1 MDTTGES
8 SSKSK
13 KFFDPK
19 IHSPSFLGSWLVLM
33 VFWVLITWTLNYQS
47 LLAGFIGS
55 YALTRFNYSLLITSE
70 QRFQITGKTAFM
82 FIRYLGLMLV
92 AIVKA
97 NIDVA
102 KIVLQRK
109 MPISP
114 GIVKFKS
121 DIKKDLDR
129 VILANSITL
138 TPGTLTIDMVD
149 DVYVVHCLTR
159 ENADEVCS
167 WNMGEELLQIERT
180 GSQDPQEGDKGHA
193 AG

>member
-1 MDTTGES
+1 M
-8 SSKSK
+8 K
-13 KFFDPK
+13 KFFDPE
-19 IHSPSFLGSWLVLM
+19 IHSPSFFGSWLVLM
-33 VFWVLITWTLNYQS
+33 VFWILITWTLNYQS

-55 YALTRFNYSLLITSE
+55 YALTRFNHSLLITPE
-70 QRFQITGKTAFM
+70 QRFYITRKTAFM
-82 FIRYLGLMLV
+82 FLRYLGLMLV
-92 AIVKA
+92 AIFKA

-102 KIVLQRK
+102 KIVLQRQ

-121 DIKKDLDR
+121 DIRKDLDR

-159 ENADEVCS
+159 ENAEEVCS
-167 WNMGEELLQIERT
+167 WNMGQELLQIERAGSET
-180 GSQDPQEGDKGHA
+180 GEEGGKGHA